1 MSYTSKIA
9 WENMRTIESST
20 LTGSYQALG
29 TPLANPSYIIKFI
42 STSSTTVTLSID
54 GATDIDVIPT
64 NGGFVYDET
73 KYVGTSIQFIPKGT
87 QFFVKGTAGTGTI
100 YMVTQYIQSN

>member
-1 MSYTSKIA
+1 MSYTATIK
-9 WENMRTIESST
+9 WETLRSIDSSS
-20 LTGSYQALG
+20 LTGSYQAIG

-42 STSSTTVTLSID
+42 STSSTLVTLSID
-54 GATDIDVIPT
+54 SETDVDVIPA

-87 QFFVKGTAGTGTI
+87 QFFVKGTAGTGRI
-100 YMVTQYIQSN
+100 YMITQYIKTN